1 MTLGHR
7 NSLCG
12 YSPNRRRRV
21 VNPDDLNAS
30 GEEGHNDCVW
40 KAVFLS
46 KARISICSRDGTLIM
61 WRVEDGKRIHFRGH
75 KGEICKSVTCCAF
88 NPGATQLNGTVD
100 IARGSMMVSASWDK
114 TLLDVE
120 TGNVLGELVGHSHYV
135 YCCHFSYDGYLVLS
149 CSHDGTA
156 KLWDVLE
163 ATCLKTFNGISE
175 DEDDLP
181 GHDKMV
187 CWCCWRPAQPKLDQQ
202 FLTCSADRTLR
213 LWSVKSGKV
222 LLIFEGHEAPVQSC
236 GMTADGKLA
245 ISVSWDRTIRIW
257 EANTAQCV
265 ASVPQGAGI
274 STGSVRDKR
283 QDGHKNR
290 DTGDHLYLLWRSS
303 GTKINDVRVCA
314 PSPFRPNACALDSI
328 PLHATPFA
336 SFWRACS
343 RTGPRSAPS
352 GSCLRGATYPFP
364 IPGSSRPAMRLRGRW
379 QRPIDL
385 APRCPEE
392 LLGRRHH
399 VRRAGGGREA
409 AVRVLHHFDEEVSHA
424 LRPRPADAA
433 SPSSGARRAPLRTK
447 GRWARRADAGGSVA
461 SLRVGPL
468 GAAPP
473 RRRRP
478 GAGGAGER
486 GARYCA

>member
-1 MTLGHR
+1 M
-7 NSLCG
+7 
-12 YSPNRRRRV
+12 
-21 VNPDDLNAS
+21 PDGLNAS

-40 KAVFLS
+40 KAVFTLEGKELVS
-46 KARISICSRDGTLIM
+46 CSRDGTLIM
-61 WRVEDGKRIHFRGH
+61 WRVEDGKRIRAFRGH

-114 TLLDVE
+114 TLLLWDVE

-265 ASVPQGAGI
+265 KAVPQGAGVEYGI
-274 STGSVRDKR
+274 SVLGTNDKTVTR
-283 QDGHKNR
+283 IAT
-290 DTGDHLYLLWRSS
+290 TGDHLCKLWQL
-303 GTKINDVRVCA
+303 KA
-314 PSPFRPNACALDSI
+314 
-328 PLHATPFA
+328 
-336 SFWRACS
+336 
-343 RTGPRSAPS
+343 
-352 GSCLRGATYPFP
+352 
-364 IPGSSRPAMRLRGRW
+364 
-379 QRPIDL
+379 
-385 APRCPEE
+385 
-392 LLGRRHH
+392 
-399 VRRAGGGREA
+399 
-409 AVRVLHHFDEEVSHA
+409 
-424 LRPRPADAA
+424 
-433 SPSSGARRAPLRTK
+433 
-447 GRWARRADAGGSVA
+447 
-461 SLRVGPL
+461 
-468 GAAPP
+468 
-473 RRRRP
+473 
-478 GAGGAGER
+478 ER
-486 GARYCA
+486 K